1 MMFELFALLF
11 GSAVGF
17 LALFIA
23 LVSRLDDKKEV
34 GLSEITAGI
43 FTMIMLFTVAPASA
57 VVTVQGVN
65 YALDWAMWLFGGLGV
80 MVAVM
85 TFMLLLDF
93 VMAMIHDAEKKR
105 GGAAEE

>member
-11 GSAVGF
+11 GAAVGF
-17 LALFIA
+17 LALFIV

-65 YALDWAMWLFGGLGV
+65 YVLDWAMWLFGGLGV

-85 TFMLLLDF
+85 TFMLVLDF
-93 VMAMIHDAEKKR
+93 AMAMLRDVEKKR
-105 GGAAEE
+105 VGIDKE